1 MIYVQKITAPEDLQK
16 AFTIRDNVFVH
27 GQNVP
32 ARLEHEHD
40 DNSHHFLATINDI
53 PVGAARWRKTEQGY
67 KLERFAVL
75 KEYRGRGIATAM
87 IKSVLADLPEDAT
100 YIYLNAQLDAV
111 SVYEKNGFMKV
122 GEQFEEAGIQHFK
135 MVKV

>member
-1 MIYVQKITAPEDLQK
+1 MIYVQKVTAPEDLQK

-40 DNSHHFLATINDI
+40 DISHHFLATIDNI
-53 PVGAARWRKTEQGY
+53 PVGAARWRQTDQGY

-75 KEYRGRGIATAM
+75 KEYRGKGIAVAM
-87 IKSVLADLPEDAT
+87 INSVLADLPQDAT
-100 YIYLNAQLDAV
+100 YIYLNAQIDAV
-111 SVYEKNGFMKV
+111 PVYEKNGFVKV

-135 MVKV
+135 MVKA